1 MNTQV
6 IITKKAGHD
15 IPKGFLEVALKKCPT
30 YLGLVTQDVVDGNPL
45 LETSAENKTTNIDE
59 LVKTLA
65 QLKDIPVSIQLGN
78 MSQDFDPETDMM
90 PFVFQV
96 AGEGDAPPQD
106 ILAVQFEGDFPNY
119 NKPSKGHTDEYNL
132 WEDFVFPTLME
143 KLEASDDVDD
153 FFRRLRLST
162 FEQAVMNTVS
172 HRACCVFTPLTGEPI
187 AFGRNELGGEY
198 DWGTTSNTFGWGTQG
213 KLEEAAGKA
222 IDAVKKTGGRLA
234 RALGTTAVAAPTKE
248 PAKEDKLPDGVHR
261 VPDKTPDPNDPFAA
275 WPDTSAKT
283 HTMRKVPTGLQGNA
297 RNRWIRIFLN
307 LGPND
312 ELPKGYAHQNFVM
325 PVLNDLA
332 GFAQED
338 LSTNDEVKRLQS
350 RVIAFQTPSGKADAS
365 AVSKQMKEATEDPA
379 QVQQPKGKPAEQP
392 ADDKR
397 PPSDFLPEM
406 SADDAKAAADLVTEW
421 ATNPN
426 APKALE
432 VQRIE
437 SKWPKFSAARGIKFS
452 DMARWSIADIKLL
465 GKKAPGALALAF
477 VEMRLKVHE
486 LGGFE
491 PDVSD
496 KPMKDV
502 TPKPADKQV
511 EVPLAKPAASAPKG
525 GRLARAKAIA

>member
-6 IITKKAGHD
+6 IITKKAGQD
-15 IPKGFLEVALKKCPT
+15 IPKGYLQVALQKCPT
-30 YLGLVTQDVVDGNPL
+30 YLGLVTQDVVDGQPL
-45 LETSAENKTTNIDE
+45 LETSAENKATNIDE
-59 LVKTLA
+59 LMKTLA
-65 QLKDIPVSIQLGN
+65 QLKDIAVSIQLGS

-96 AGEGDAPPQD
+96 AGEGEAPPQD

-119 NKPSKGHTDEYNL
+119 NKPGKGHTDEYNL

-143 KLEASDDVDD
+143 KLEASEDVED
-153 FFRRLRLST
+153 FFRRLRLAT

-172 HRACCVFTPLTGEPI
+172 HRACCVFTPLTGEII

-198 DWGTTSNTFGWGTQG
+198 DWGTTSNTFGWGKQSG
-213 KLEEAAGKA
+213 LDKAAEKA
-222 IDAVKKTGGRLA
+222 IDAVKAAVKPMGRLA
-234 RALGTTAVAAPTKE
+234 RAMGSTAVDAPPVKKE
-248 PAKEDKLPDGVHR
+248 EALPDGVHR
-261 VPDKTPDPNDPFAA
+261 VPDKKDPSDPFSAFEG
-275 WPDTSAKT
+275 TSSKT
-283 HTMRKVPTGLQGNA
+283 HTMRKVPTALQGNA

-312 ELPKGYAHQNFVM
+312 DLPKSYTHKDFVM
-325 PVLNDLA
+325 PVANDLS

-350 RVIAFQTPSGKADAS
+350 RVLAFQTPSGKAAAS
-365 AVSKQMKEATEDPA
+365 DVSKQMKEVVEDPA
-379 QVQQPKGKPAEQP
+379 QVQQPKSKPAEQP

-397 PPSDFLPEM
+397 PASDYLPEM

-491 PDVSD
+491 ADVNVD
-496 KPMKDV
+496 PAKIPA
-502 TPKPADKQV
+502 KPADKQV
-511 EVPLAKPAASAPKG
+511 EVPPAKPAASSPKG
-525 GRLARAKAIA
+525 GRLARAKATA